1 MRDDIYGQSIINTED
16 KNANAA
22 CHDQYYYNNIFYS
35 ENNLDAKFTIT
46 MMYNYKFEN
55 NVFYNVTTDGIETI
69 EKAITDLD
77 PQFEIPA
84 NVDGMKQLSVFTP
97 KNAEVFS
104 KGMALTGVTGVE
116 GVLEDILKNKV
127 DSKNYLGAIVG

>member
-1 MRDDIYGQSIINTED
+1 M
-16 KNANAA
+16 
-22 CHDQYYYNNIFYS
+22 
-35 ENNLDAKFTIT
+35 
-46 MMYNYKFEN
+46 
-55 NVFYNVTTDGIETI
+55 TTDGIETI